1 MIKLENN
8 KYFSY
13 DMIGEFHSLG
23 KWIHPR
29 RTIDSFEIILVI
41 EGMLYI
47 AEEKQKYTLKKNQL
61 LLLEPAKE
69 HYGYEFI
76 SEPVS
81 FFWLHFYTDIEI
93 PVKILTEADV
103 YEIKQLFKKLLHIT
117 NSSVCSPYAADSV
130 GLLILEELKRISCEK
145 GRSNRILSVQIS
157 EYIRNNI
164 KDGISVSNIANHF
177 GYNAD
182 YLGKYFKKNFGIGLK
197 EHLYSQRLKLAKDL
211 LLTTDMSIKQISK
224 ELGFHEENLF
234 IKFFVYHEKITPTVF
249 RNKYCNTHI
258 NNR

>member
-13 DMIGEFHSLG
+13 DMIGEFHSSG

-81 FFWLHFYTDIEI
+81 FFL
-93 PVKILTEADV
+93 
-103 YEIKQLFKKLLHIT
+103 
-117 NSSVCSPYAADSV
+117 AA
-130 GLLILEELKRISCEK
+130 
-145 GRSNRILSVQIS
+145 
-157 EYIRNNI
+157 
-164 KDGISVSNIANHF
+164 F
-177 GYNAD
+177 
-182 YLGKYFKKNFGIGLK
+182 
-197 EHLYSQRLKLAKDL
+197 LYR
-211 LLTTDMSIKQISK
+211 
-224 ELGFHEENLF
+224 
-234 IKFFVYHEKITPTVF
+234 Y
-249 RNKYCNTHI
+249 
-258 NNR
+258 